1 MTTMG
6 FLNESVT
13 EEKPDYKLFQELWS
27 LLEGDERD
35 GVNKED
41 LAYFLM
47 VIRGVRQPDREVD
60 CQAQEDK

>member
-1 MTTMG
+1 MLG
-6 FLNESVT
+6 FLQENVT
-13 EEKPDYKLFQELWS
+13 EEKPDYILVQELWH

-47 VIRGVRQPDREVD
+47 VIRGVREPNREVD
-60 CQAQEDK
+60 CQV